1 MAAMHIHPDY
11 RSLLEAHGLATFD
24 ALFAAG
30 ERHRVDGH
38 RLRSVSRLQLAS
50 PDGSTVT
57 IFLKRAWGAAA
68 KPRWTDGL
76 FLRWPMSPLRRE
88 WKNALKLAAA
98 GIPAA
103 PPVAWGHSA
112 WPGAPRSLL
121 AFAEVRGPSLAFWL
135 ARANPSPARRRV
147 VARAVGD
154 TVRHLHKTGFSFP
167 DLYAKHLYLENADGP
182 APRLVLID
190 PQRLRRWLPWRA
202 AKDLAALYVTTLFP
216 AVTRTDRLRVLR
228 AYLGR
233 RRLGRRGRRLARRI
247 LRLAVT
253 MTGRGQDPRLVWA
266 ARRPDL
272 PPTVPW
278 LADERITAVDGGRLR
293 INDAFR
299 PLLETASLVTLD
311 AIMAYSS
318 GQPYRRVPGRLTVRA
333 ELTDPASPGQSP
345 AGGRRPLYIKRFT
358 RVPLGTQLR
367 RTLSLNPP
375 VSLAERELR
384 GLVRLADVGIPAA
397 RLVAVGS
404 ELSRGGRRERS
415 CIITEEIPGAVQA
428 DVYFERTWACASGPA
443 ATAAKRRL
451 IAAIARLA
459 RRLHAHRLSHR
470 DFYLCHLMVQPVA
483 GGDPV
488 LYLIDLQRLT
498 HHRRGLARRWIVKDL
513 AALLFSSRPS
523 QATHIRSPI
532 FSETDR
538 LRFARDYFGVPHL
551 APDQKALLR
560 RVARKARRIARHEP
574 ACRQAG
580 HADINERSPADED
593 RIPD

>member
-1 MAAMHIHPDY
+1 MAAMHIHPDH
-11 RSLLEAHGLATFD
+11 RSLLEAAGLATFD

-182 APRLVLID
+182 APRIVLID

-202 AKDLAALYVTTLFP
+202 AKDLAALYVTTFFP
-216 AVTRTDRLRVLR
+216 IVTRTDRLRVLR
-228 AYLGR
+228 AYLACPERSR
-233 RRLGRRGRRLARRI
+233 RGGRRLVRRI

-278 LADERITAVDGGRLR
+278 LGDEQITAVDGGRLR

-345 AGGRRPLYIKRFT
+345 AGGRRALYLKRFT

-384 GLVRLADVGIPAA
+384 GLVRLADIGIPAA

-404 ELSRGGRRERS
+404 ELSQGGRRERS
-415 CIITEEIPGAVQA
+415 CIITEEIPDAVQA
-428 DVYFERTWACASGPA
+428 DVYFERTWACASDPA
-443 ATAAKRRL
+443 RTAAKRRL

-470 DFYLCHLMVQPVA
+470 DFYLCHLMVQPA
-483 GGDPV
+483 ADGGDPI

-513 AALLFSSRPS
+513 AALLFSSWPS
-523 QATHIRSPI
+523 QATHIRSPV

-560 RVARKARRIARHEP
+560 RVARKARRIARHE
-574 ACRQAG
+574 ARRHKRKESG
-580 HADINERSPADED
+580 R
-593 RIPD
+593 